1 MICDLEI
8 AKSSLQVAALVFLL
22 LTVAGCNLVNSPET
36 PGPVLEGQMA
46 PDFSFYPSPGRV
58 ASLMDFRGRVVLINF
73 WATWCAPC
81 REEMPSMN
89 DLHQGPGFDQL
100 AILAFSV
107 DQSWDEVNR
116 FMSENHFTLPVYA
129 DFDRKISTL
138 YGTRKFPETYIIDK
152 KGQVAFKVI
161 GSTNWMDS
169 EMLSYLR
176 RLMAEP
182 G

>member
-1 MICDLEI
+1 
-8 AKSSLQVAALVFLL
+8 
-22 LTVAGCNLVNSPET
+22 
-36 PGPVLEGQMA
+36 MA
-46 PDFSFYPSPGRV
+46 PGFSFPQPSGRE
-58 ASLMDFRGRVVLINF
+58 AYLRDFRGRVVLINF
-73 WATWCAPC
+73 WATWCPPC
-81 REEMPSMN
+81 RDEMPSMN
-89 DLHQGPGFDQL
+89 ELRQILDPNQL

-107 DQSWDEVNR
+107 DQSWDPVNR
-116 FMSENHFTLPVYA
+116 FMSENHYTLPVYA

-152 KGQVAFKVI
+152 RGKVAFKVI
-161 GSTNWMDS
+161 GPTDWLDS

>member
-1 MICDLEI
+1 
-8 AKSSLQVAALVFLL
+8 
-22 LTVAGCNLVNSPET
+22 
-36 PGPVLEGQMA
+36 
-46 PDFSFYPSPGRV
+46 
-58 ASLMDFRGRVVLINF
+58 MDFRGRVVLINF

-81 REEMPSMN
+81 REEMPPMN
-89 DLHQGPGFDQL
+89 DLHQVPGFDQL

-138 YGTRKFPETYIIDK
+138 YGTHKFPETYIIDK

>member
-1 MICDLEI
+1 M
-8 AKSSLQVAALVFLL
+8 KS
-22 LTVAGCNLVNSPET
+22 TET
-36 PGPVLEGQMA
+36 LGRALEGQIA
-46 PDFSFYPSPGRV
+46 PDFSFSPSTGRV
-58 ASLMDFRGRVVLINF
+58 EYLKDFRGRVVLINF
-73 WATWCAPC
+73 WATWCTPC
-81 REEMPSMN
+81 RDEMPSMN
-89 DLHQGPGFDQL
+89 DLRQVTGFDQL
-100 AILAFSV
+100 VILALSV
-107 DQSWDEVNR
+107 DQSWDDVNR

-152 KGQVAFKVI
+152 KGKVAFKVI
-161 GSTNWMDS
+161 GSTDWMDS

>member
-1 MICDLEI
+1 
-8 AKSSLQVAALVFLL
+8 
-22 LTVAGCNLVNSPET
+22 
-36 PGPVLEGQMA
+36 MA
-46 PDFSFYPSPGRV
+46 PDFTFSSSPGKV
-58 ASLMDFRGRVVLINF
+58 AYLKDFRGRVVLINF

-81 REEMPSMN
+81 RDEMPSMN
-89 DLHQGPGFDQL
+89 DLRRGPRFDQL
-100 AILAFSV
+100 VILAFSV

-152 KGQVAFKVI
+152 KGKVAFKII
-161 GSTNWMDS
+161 GSTDWMDS
-169 EMLSYLR
+169 EMLSYLS